1 MKNHGFGGLGGSKGG
16 LGEGLG
22 AILAPIAEKVTKNV
36 EKVTWSTPPL
46 GTHLRAKMA
55 KKSKLGSFLVFFLRF
70 VSGVHFF
77 FDFR

>member
-36 EKVTWSTPPL
+36 EKVTWSTPPPL

-55 KKSKLGSFLVFFLRF
+55 KKVNLIYF
-70 VSGVHFF
+70 
-77 FDFR
+77 

>member
-46 GTHLRAKMA
+46 GDPFEGQNG
-55 KKSKLGSFLVFFLRF
+55 KKK
-70 VSGVHFF
+70 
-77 FDFR
+77 

>member
-46 GTHLRAKMA
+46 GTHLRTKMQQ
-55 KKSKLGSFLVFFLRF
+55 KKINL
-70 VSGVHFF
+70 VHFYYQ
-77 FDFR
+77 